1 MRKLTGKN
9 KKNILRPVHWVLTA
23 GCSFLFLASEVNGS
37 GSRIH
42 GIYDRQG
49 L

>member
-23 GCSFLFLASEVNGS
+23 GCFFVQQEIPMELPVK
-37 GSRIH
+37 
-42 GIYDRQG
+42 
-49 L
+49 